1 MSSLIK
7 KTREI
12 EAKLHSLLAD
22 LQELKEQIR
31 NLEEENALLR
41 QEMDVFHPS
50 FTDRLPDDDQQESSL
65 ENLLELYDQGYHICN
80 VRFGEKR
87 KEGCLFCMA
96 FLRRKGE

>member
-1 MSSLIK
+1 MPSLIK

-12 EAKLHSLLAD
+12 EAKLHGLMAD
-22 LQELKEQIR
+22 LLELKDQMR

-41 QEMDVFHPS
+41 QERDAFHETLDGIEEENP
-50 FTDRLPDDDQQESSL
+50 QQEANL
-65 ENLLELYDQGYHICN
+65 ENLRELYEQGFHICN